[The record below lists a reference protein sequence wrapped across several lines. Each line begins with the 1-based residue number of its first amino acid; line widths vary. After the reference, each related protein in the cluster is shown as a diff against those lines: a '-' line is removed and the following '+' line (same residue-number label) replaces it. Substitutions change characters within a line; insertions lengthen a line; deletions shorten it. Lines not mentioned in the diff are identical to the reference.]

1 MDAVITSAK
10 EKDFSRIKKSK
21 TMDIRILKQDLDGIR
36 GIIDTL
42 IDRINDMD
50 CDADMCLA
58 SARDYKNM
66 LRDIEDGLTA
76 DYNFFATS
84 QLK

>member
-1 MDAVITSAK
+1 MNVK
-10 EKDFSRIKKSK
+10 
-21 TMDIRILKQDLDGIR
+21 ILKKDLDDIR

-50 CDADMCLA
+50 CDANMCLA
-58 SARDYKNM
+58 SAKDYKNM
-66 LRDIEDGLTA
+66 LQDIEDGLVA

-84 QLK
+84 HLS

>member
-1 MDAVITSAK
+1 
-10 EKDFSRIKKSK
+10 
-21 TMDIRILKQDLDGIR
+21 MDIKILKQDLDGVR

-58 SARDYKNM
+58 SARDYKNI
-66 LRDIEDGLTA
+66 LRNIEDGLVA

-84 QLK
+84 QLS

>member
-1 MDAVITSAK
+1 MDVK
-10 EKDFSRIKKSK
+10 
-21 TMDIRILKQDLDGIR
+21 ILKKDLDDIR

-50 CDADMCLA
+50 CDADMCLT

-66 LRDIEDGLTA
+66 LRDIEDGLVA
-76 DYNFFATS
+76 DYNFLATS
-84 QLK
+84 NLKINTL

>member
-1 MDAVITSAK
+1 MDVNLLNK
-10 EKDFSRIKKSK
+10 
-21 TMDIRILKQDLDGIR
+21 DLDGIR

-42 IDRINDMD
+42 INRINDMD

-66 LRDIEDGLTA
+66 LRDIEDGLVA

-84 QLK
+84 NLKRNTL

>member
-1 MDAVITSAK
+1 MDVNLL
-10 EKDFSRIKKSK
+10 KK
-21 TMDIRILKQDLDGIR
+21 DLDDIR

-58 SARDYKNM
+58 SARDYKKM
-66 LRDIEDGLTA
+66 LQNIEDGLVA

-84 QLK
+84 NLKRNTL

>member
-1 MDAVITSAK
+1 M
-10 EKDFSRIKKSK
+10 E
-21 TMDIRILKQDLDGIR
+21 IRILRQDLDGIR

-42 IDRINDMD
+42 INRINDMD
-50 CDADMCLA
+50 CDADMCLT

-66 LRDIEDGLTA
+66 LRNIEEGLVA

-84 QLK
+84 NLKRNTL

>member
-1 MDAVITSAK
+1 
-10 EKDFSRIKKSK
+10 
-21 TMDIRILKQDLDGIR
+21 MDIRILSQDLDDIR

-66 LRDIEDGLTA
+66 LRNIEVGLIA

-84 QLK
+84 NLKRNIL

>member
-1 MDAVITSAK
+1 
-10 EKDFSRIKKSK
+10 
-21 TMDIRILKQDLDGIR
+21 MDIKILRQDLDGVR

-50 CDADMCLA
+50 CDADMCLT

-66 LRDIEDGLTA
+66 LRNIEDGLTA

-84 QLK
+84 NLKRNTL

>member
-1 MDAVITSAK
+1 MDVK
-10 EKDFSRIKKSK
+10 
-21 TMDIRILKQDLDGIR
+21 ILKEDLDGIR

-58 SARDYKNM
+58 SAMDYKNM
-66 LRDIEDGLTA
+66 LRDIEDGLVT

-84 QLK
+84 HLS

>member
-1 MDAVITSAK
+1 
-10 EKDFSRIKKSK
+10 
-21 TMDIRILKQDLDGIR
+21 MDIKVLKQDLDDIR
-36 GIIDTL
+36 GIIDSL

-58 SARDYKNM
+58 SARDYKNR
-66 LRDIEDGLTA
+66 LRNIEDGLTA

-84 QLK
+84 HLS

>member
-1 MDAVITSAK
+1 MDVK
-10 EKDFSRIKKSK
+10 
-21 TMDIRILKQDLDGIR
+21 ILKEDLDGIR

-50 CDADMCLA
+50 CDADMCLT

-66 LRDIEDGLTA
+66 LRNIEDGLVA

-84 QLK
+84 NLKRNTL

>member
-1 MDAVITSAK
+1 
-10 EKDFSRIKKSK
+10 
-21 TMDIRILKQDLDGIR
+21 MDIKVSKQDLDDIR

-50 CDADMCLA
+50 CDADMCLT

-66 LRDIEDGLTA
+66 LRDMEVGLVD

-84 QLK
+84 NLKRNTL

>member
-1 MDAVITSAK
+1 
-10 EKDFSRIKKSK
+10 
-21 TMDIRILKQDLDGIR
+21 MDIKILKQDLDDIR

-42 IDRINDMD
+42 VDRINDID
-50 CDADMCLA
+50 CDADMCLT

-66 LRDIEDGLTA
+66 LRNIEDGLTA

-84 QLK
+84 NLKRNTL

>member
-1 MDAVITSAK
+1 
-10 EKDFSRIKKSK
+10 
-21 TMDIRILKQDLDGIR
+21 MDIRILRQDLDGIR
-36 GIIDTL
+36 GIIDNL

-50 CDADMCLA
+50 CDADMCLT

-66 LRDIEDGLTA
+66 LRNIEDGLVA

-84 QLK
+84 HLS

>member
-1 MDAVITSAK
+1 
-10 EKDFSRIKKSK
+10 
-21 TMDIRILKQDLDGIR
+21 MDIKILKQDLDGIR

-50 CDADMCLA
+50 CDADMCLT
-58 SARDYKNM
+58 SARFHKNM
-66 LRDIEDGLTA
+66 LRNIEDGLTA

-84 QLK
+84 HLS

>member
-1 MDAVITSAK
+1 
-10 EKDFSRIKKSK
+10 
-21 TMDIRILKQDLDGIR
+21 MDIKILRQDLDGIR
-36 GIIDTL
+36 GIIDSL

-84 QLK
+84 QLNRNAL

>member
-1 MDAVITSAK
+1 MDVK
-10 EKDFSRIKKSK
+10 
-21 TMDIRILKQDLDGIR
+21 ILKEDLDGIR

-42 IDRINDMD
+42 INRINDMD
-50 CDADMCLA
+50 CDADMCLT

-66 LRDIEDGLTA
+66 LRNIEDGLVA

-84 QLK
+84 HLS

>member
-1 MDAVITSAK
+1 
-10 EKDFSRIKKSK
+10 
-21 TMDIRILKQDLDGIR
+21 MDIRILSQDLDDIR

-66 LRDIEDGLTA
+66 LRNIEVGLIS

-84 QLK
+84 NLKRNIL

>member
-1 MDAVITSAK
+1 
-10 EKDFSRIKKSK
+10 
-21 TMDIRILKQDLDGIR
+21 MDIKILKQDLDDIR

-50 CDADMCLA
+50 CNADMCLT
-58 SARDYKNM
+58 SAMYYKNM
-66 LRDIEDGLTA
+66 LRNIEDGLVA

-84 QLK
+84 NLKRNTL

>member
-1 MDAVITSAK
+1 MDVK
-10 EKDFSRIKKSK
+10 
-21 TMDIRILKQDLDGIR
+21 ILKEDLDGIR

-42 IDRINDMD
+42 IDRIDDMD
-50 CDADMCLA
+50 CDADMCLT

-66 LRDIEDGLTA
+66 LRDIDDGLVA

-84 QLK
+84 QSK

>member
-1 MDAVITSAK
+1 
-10 EKDFSRIKKSK
+10 
-21 TMDIRILKQDLDGIR
+21 MDIKILKQDIDDIR

-50 CDADMCLA
+50 RDADMCLA

-84 QLK
+84 HLS